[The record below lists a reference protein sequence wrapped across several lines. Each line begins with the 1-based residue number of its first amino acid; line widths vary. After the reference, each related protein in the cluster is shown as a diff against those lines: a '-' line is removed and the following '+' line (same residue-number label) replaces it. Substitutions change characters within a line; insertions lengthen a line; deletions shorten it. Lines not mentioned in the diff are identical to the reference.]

1 VPYKVKI
8 ANTESNNSFLA
19 NLPKEIIPE
28 LEKHLKYLG
37 DHPYLGRSVEAPI
50 PAYIYSFGITHQG
63 QKNTFVVSYKMDEN
77 SETIF
82 ITSLG
87 RHTIKN
93 L

>member
-1 VPYKVKI
+1 MPYKVEI
-8 ANTESNNSFLA
+8 ANTESNNRFLE
-19 NLPKEIIPE
+19 NLAKDIIPE
-28 LEKHLKYLG
+28 LEKHLKHLG

-50 PAYIYSFGITHQG
+50 PAYIYSFEVTHQG
-63 QKNTFVVSYKMDEN
+63 QKDTFVVSYKMDEN